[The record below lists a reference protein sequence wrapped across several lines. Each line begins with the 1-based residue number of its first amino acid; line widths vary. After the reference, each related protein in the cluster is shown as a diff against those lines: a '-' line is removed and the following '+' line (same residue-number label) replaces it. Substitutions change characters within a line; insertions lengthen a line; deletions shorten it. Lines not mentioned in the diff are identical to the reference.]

1 MKLTS
6 MLLSVCFVL
15 CLAQAVSATNY
26 TVSKIADTN
35 DGTCD
40 ADCSLREAVG
50 AANVTAD
57 NDTIY
62 FSLSVFGS
70 PQTITLSGTEI
81 VIANNGSL
89 TINGTGANRL
99 TISGNNASRIISIS
113 DNAVVNINH
122 LRFTGGTGAGAA
134 NTGRGGAI
142 YNNGGTTVISNCVM
156 TGNSAM
162 LGGAMNNATAGNL
175 TIINSSLSNNQAASV
190 GGALQ
195 NFSTSTLHLI
205 NTAITGNSAGTST
218 TGGGAIQGNGMI
230 TMTNVTMSGNS
241 TLASGGGI
249 YYNGTGLTMT
259 NTTITN
265 NTSATNAGGLHKS
278 IATNNANIRN
288 SIIAGNTGGASPDA
302 TNVFNSLGNNIIGTV
317 GTSTGW
323 IASDLQNMNPLL
335 SPLGSYGG
343 NGFSHALLSGSPAT
357 NAGQNCVKDLTC
369 ATNNPPA
376 AVTTDQ
382 RGASRADNVDIGAFE
397 VSGSYVALLPSAEL
411 NQSYNQLLAPN
422 VGSFTYTATGGS
434 LPPGIN
440 VSTGNVI
447 ASVNGTPTLAGAFD
461 FAVTVTDGVNSS
473 VINYRLNVLNSLSF
487 VPVSGRVVSYTAD
500 PIQKAVVVFTDP
512 KSGNT
517 RSVLTNG
524 LGYFY
529 VANLAAGGTYTVSVS
544 SKQYMFTPQTIT
556 ITDAYN
562 NLEFTALP

>member
-1 MKLTS
+1 MKFTRA
-6 MLLSVCFVL
+6 LLSVCFVF
-15 CLAQAVSATNY
+15 CLAEAVSAANY
-26 TVSKIADTN
+26 TVTKIADTN
-35 DGTCD
+35 DAVCD
-40 ADCSLREAVG
+40 ADCSLREAVA
-50 AANVTAD
+50 AANATAD

-62 FSLSVFGS
+62 FALGLFGS

-113 DNAVVNINH
+113 DNAVVNISH

-142 YNNGGTTVISNCVM
+142 YNNGGTTVISDCVI

-175 TIINSSLSNNQAASV
+175 TIRNSWLANNQAASV

-195 NFSTSTLHLI
+195 NFSTSVLHLL
-205 NTAITGNSAGTST
+205 NTSITGNSAGTST

-249 YYNGTGLTMT
+249 YYNGTGLIMT

-265 NTSATNAGGLHKS
+265 NTAATNAGGFHKS
-278 IATNNANIRN
+278 IATNNASIRN
-288 SIIAGNTGGASPDA
+288 SIISGNTGGASPDV
-302 TNVFNSLGNNIIGTV
+302 TNVINSLGNNIIGIV

-323 IASDLQNMNPLL
+323 IASDLQNTNPLL
-335 SPLGSYGG
+335 SPLGYYGG
-343 NGFSHALLSGSPAT
+343 NGLSQALLSTSPAID
-357 NAGQNCVKDLTC
+357 AGQICVQTLSC
-369 ATNNPPA
+369 ATNNPPF
-376 AVTTDQ
+376 AVIFDQ
-382 RGASRADNVDIGAFE
+382 RGAIRSVSVDIGAFE
-397 VSGSYVALLPSAEL
+397 NNPEFVAVLPSAQV
-411 NQSYNQLLAPN
+411 NQPYNQLLAPN
-422 VGSFTYTATGGS
+422 VGSFTYTQTGGN

-447 ASVNGTPTLAGAFD
+447 ASVNGTPTQTGAFN
-461 FAVTVTDGVNSS
+461 FAVTVTNGMNAS
-473 VINYRLNVLNSLSF
+473 VINYQLNVLANLSV
-487 VPVSGRVVSYTAD
+487 VPVTGRVVNSSGNG
-500 PIQKAVVVFTDP
+500 IQKAYVVLTDQ
-512 KSGNT
+512 SGNT
-517 RSVLTNG
+517 RIALTNG

-529 VANLAAGGTYTVSVS
+529 IEDIVAGGTYTITVA
-544 SKQYMFTPQTIT
+544 SKLYSFAPQTIT
-556 ITDAYN
+556 ITDAYSD
-562 NLEFTALP
+562 LTLQALP